1 MFCPNCKAEYRESFT
16 RCVNCDATLVA
27 SLATAPA
34 AASASERAQAWSE
47 RPALLWTGQDPV
59 TFSVILNALNA
70 AEIPYREWQS
80 RDVTAALSRPLALG
94 FYGIPH
100 WEVRVHPDNVAA
112 ACAAVQEALRPQ
124 NLIPVEDKFISK
136 EKLAS
141 AEPAES
147 NSSNAST
154 ASGAQASAKNS
165 GGPVHAPVEI
175 WSGEDAA
182 QAQFFRGSLLENHIS
197 CWSLTASLGN
207 ARLLVSPDDAAR
219 AREIIGEILKNT
231 SAA

>member
-1 MFCPNCKAEYRESFT
+1 MFCPNCKAEYRDGFT
-16 RCVNCDATLVA
+16 RCASCDAALV
-27 SLATAPA
+27 SSVAPA
-34 AASASERAQAWSE
+34 APAISKHEKAWNERAAMLWS
-47 RPALLWTGQDPV
+47 GQDPV
-59 TFSVILNALNA
+59 AFSVILSALDA
-70 AEIPYREWQS
+70 ADIPYREWQS

-94 FYGIPH
+94 FYGISH
-100 WEVRVHPDNVAA
+100 WEVRVHPQNLDAA
-112 ACAAVQEALRPQ
+112 RRAVQEAMRPQ
-124 NLIPVEDKFISK
+124 SLIPVEDKFISK
-136 EKLAS
+136 EKLPS

-147 NSSNAST
+147 NSPSA
-154 ASGAQASAKNS
+154 AEAAGAQAPSKGS

-175 WSGEDAA
+175 WAGEDAA